1 VNFLSIDI
9 QPRRLTQQKTSS
21 ENTWSTEG
29 FENYSF
35 TNVMYYFLH
44 RDFIYIETNFKHLK
58 MMYNHFDDATVFITL
73 ADDTK
78 YVEYVW
84 STSGR
89 IKTTFKPYNIHDI
102 YFIEKNTS
110 ALQGQSGTDEQVQ

>member
-1 VNFLSIDI
+1 MNKQEPLSN
-9 QPRRLTQQKTSS
+9 SS
-21 ENTWSTEG
+21 WSTEG

-58 MMYNHFDDATVFITL
+58 MMYNYFDDATVFISL

-78 YVEYVW
+78 YVELVW
-84 STSGR
+84 STPGR
-89 IKTTFKPYNIHDI
+89 IKTTFKAFNIHDI
-102 YFIEKNTS
+102 YTIEKNPT
-110 ALQGQSGTDEQVQ
+110 ALQ

>member
-1 VNFLSIDI
+1 MNK
-9 QPRRLTQQKTSS
+9 PKTSS
-21 ENTWSTEG
+21 ESSWSTEG

-58 MMYNHFDDATVFITL
+58 MMYNHFDDATVLITL

-84 STSGR
+84 STPGR

-102 YFIEKNTS
+102 YTIEKNPT
-110 ALQGQSGTDEQVQ
+110 ALQ